1 MEIGDP
7 LAAGYGHVQIFDPG
21 LEMGGHLIAE
31 RGWVFVNESAG
42 DEYPSWRFMPISSNS
57 KNSAL
62 ALRGYMGSRSWPIR
76 STACTSFGSLSEV
89 AGFGRGG
96 KEIG

>member
-1 MEIGDP
+1 MRGAHLRLSSEFYLISADQLLSLRTHQAVGAFGTQNVVMEIGDP

-42 DEYPSWRFMPISSNS
+42 DE
-57 KNSAL
+57 
-62 ALRGYMGSRSWPIR
+62 
-76 STACTSFGSLSEV
+76 
-89 AGFGRGG
+89 
-96 KEIG
+96 